1 MRRYYSIYLFIICL
15 IATSCDNTVLE
26 EEISTTQVNTRNSTM
41 AEQFAL
47 HNTSFINI
55 KSLSNPWGK
64 GLKEMSGEIVT
75 YTSGVEYDFVLWYK
89 ARGDVKCYVMSL
101 GGARISHNGRDND
114 ELCGENGKYVTF
126 TVKFS
131 KASSQ
136 MKVFFETENNSALYK
151 DASAK
156 LLITGI
162 RYQGEKMATGSIKGE
177 SHDLCIEAIYPD
189 NPHISPG
196 STPYHWICSNCG
208 FTNTINDSSCKA
220 CGK

>member
-177 SHDLCIEAIYPD
+177 SHDLCIEAI
-189 NPHISPG
+189 
-196 STPYHWICSNCG
+196 
-208 FTNTINDSSCKA
+208 
-220 CGK
+220 